1 MFLDLSLHASA
12 TRASAP
18 ESARA
23 GLGHRKYARRRARR
37 MPPEGGRRG
46 TRQRREGRPRGAG
59 RIQAVGGTCIGST
72 GAWCAPAVG
81 IISALG
87 SRLSA
92 LLILSSPGPVR
103 AALAR
108 PAPGTA
114 ITTSPRR
121 CVRITNLPPPA
132 FRRNHGRCRESKRR
146 GMSERSAGRRMFLDP
161 PLHEPFGTHVDQ
173 SLLHPCR
180 FFSHDPDP
188 SARTL
193 HRRPRYGSR
202 RVRARQ
208 RRCAAKDKPMMRR
221 RAPPILGRFGGF
233 LVEFRKFEE
242 KPTRSAP
249 NRGCFHISVQGLRGE
264 PHRVFRRPF
273 RPPPGL
279 SGPWRQTIQKSYRP
293 LSRASVA
300 AGGVSGQR
308 VRGSGRGWRGASAM
322 TGLVPQ

>member
-1 MFLDLSLHASA
+1 
-12 TRASAP
+12 
-18 ESARA
+18 
-23 GLGHRKYARRRARR
+23 

-46 TRQRREGRPRGAG
+46 TRQRRGRCPRGAG
-59 RIQAVGGTCIGST
+59 RIQAVGATCIGST
-72 GAWCAPAVG
+72 EAWRAPAVG
-81 IISALG
+81 ILSALG

-92 LLILSSPGPVR
+92 LLILSSPSPVR

-121 CVRITNLPPPA
+121 CVRITNLPPSGVITVVAASQNGAACRKGPQA
-132 FRRNHGRCRESKRR
+132 AGCSSNPRCTR
-146 GMSERSAGRRMFLDP
+146 
-161 PLHEPFGTHVDQ
+161 PFGTHVDQ

-202 RVRARQ
+202 RVRARR
-208 RRCAAKDKPMMRR
+208 RRCAAKDKLMTRR

-233 LVEFRKFEE
+233 LVEFREFEE